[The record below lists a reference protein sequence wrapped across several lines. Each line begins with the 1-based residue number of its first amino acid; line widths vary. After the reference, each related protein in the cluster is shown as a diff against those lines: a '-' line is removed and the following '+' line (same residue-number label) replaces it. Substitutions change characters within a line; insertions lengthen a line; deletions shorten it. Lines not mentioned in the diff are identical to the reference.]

1 PGGLLALFSDGIP
14 EAQRGEEFFDDR
26 RLHEALLAEGATADL
41 QALRGGILGR
51 VDDFLAG
58 APRTDDI
65 TLVLVRREA
74 AAAPKRTF
82 ERGSNGAGWTW
93 ASACPALDPLP
104 PGASPAR

>member
-1 PGGLLALFSDGIP
+1 MQADFVLLARERLRADGAIV
-14 EAQRGEEFFDDR
+14 
-26 RLHEALLAEGATADL
+26 DL

-74 AAAPKRTF
+74 AAARK
-82 ERGSNGAGWTW
+82 
-93 ASACPALDPLP
+93 
-104 PGASPAR
+104 